1 MLFFITQTK
10 TFVVSFLKE
19 KICIL
24 LIQSRGR
31 RLIKVCVI
39 ICLTQPQQIRDM
51 SLTNNLDLNHK
62 NLTFFYKVLGN
73 AGQILVKKKRMRYRV
88 NYLICI

>member
-1 MLFFITQTK
+1 MTIKYGSKSARKYGKQGNSDIIRKRDYFILRIMLFFITQTK

-39 ICLTQPQQIRDM
+39 ICLTQP
-51 SLTNNLDLNHK
+51 
-62 NLTFFYKVLGN
+62 
-73 AGQILVKKKRMRYRV
+73 
-88 NYLICI
+88 